1 MLTGTLKR
9 LLPDTPAF
17 VYDQTAIDR
26 TLSRFKE
33 ATGEAGPKLLY
44 SVKSFP
50 FLPLLRR
57 IAPRVDGFSASSLF
71 EARLCAE
78 ALAGP
83 GSLHITTPGF
93 RPGEIDEISRL
104 CDFVSFNSLE
114 QFDRWSARMA
124 RRERSRTE
132 GTASVGL
139 RVNPQRSF
147 APDPRYDP
155 CRPHSKLGVPLDR
168 LKPALAGLGK
178 RLRGLHFHTVFDT
191 PSFEPLAETLAE
203 LEAQLGDHLG
213 RLQWINFGGGYRLDR
228 RTDRERLAGLSARLQ
243 RNYGLEVYFE
253 PGKAVTGPAGYLVA
267 SVLDVFDSAGKTVAV
282 LDTSINHHPEV
293 FEYQRSPRLAEAC
306 EEGGAN
312 AILAGGTCLAGD
324 LFGEYALPSPPRVGD
339 RLVFED
345 VGAYTLIKANRF
357 NGHNL
362 PSIYRWDGEAL
373 HLEQSYGYEDFR
385 RQWAG
390 EPAAQ

>member
-1 MLTGTLKR
+1 MSTETFKR
-9 LLPDTPAF
+9 LLPETPAF
-17 VYDQTAIDR
+17 IYDQTAIDR
-26 TLSRFKE
+26 TLLHFKE
-33 ATGEAGPKLLY
+33 ATGESGPKLLY

-71 EARLCAE
+71 EAKLCAE
-78 ALAGP
+78 ALDGR

-93 RPGEIDEISRL
+93 RPGEIDEIGRL

-114 QFDRWSARMA
+114 QFDRWAGRM
-124 RRERSRTE
+124 E

-147 APDPRYDP
+147 LPDPRYDP

-168 LKPALAGLGK
+168 LVLAGAGRTE
-178 RLRGLHFHTVFDT
+178 RLRGIHFHTVFDCAG
-191 PSFEPLAETLAE
+191 FGPLTETLAE
-203 LEAQLGDHLG
+203 LENKLGEHFK
-213 RLQWINFGGGYRLDR
+213 RLQWINLGGGYRLDR
-228 RTDRERLAGLSARLQ
+228 IMDLERLAGLSARLQ
-243 RNYGLEVYFE
+243 RDYGLEVYFE
-253 PGKAVTGPAGYLVA
+253 PGKAVTGSAGYLVA

-293 FEYQRSPRLAEAC
+293 FEYQRSPRLAESC
-306 EEGGAN
+306 EEGPAS

-324 LFGEYALPSPPRVGD
+324 LFGEYPLPARPHVGD

-345 VGAYTLIKANRF
+345 VGAYTLVKANRF

-373 HLEQSYGYEDFR
+373 HLEQSHGYQDYR
-385 RQWAG
+385 QQWAG
-390 EPAAQ
+390 GPARQ

>member
-1 MLTGTLKR
+1 M
-9 LLPDTPAF
+9 PETPAF

-26 TLSRFKE
+26 TLSTFEE
-33 ATGEAGPKLLY
+33 AAAGSGPRLLY

-57 IAPRVDGFSASSLF
+57 IAPRVDGLSASSLF

-78 ALAGP
+78 ALAGR
-83 GSLHITTPGF
+83 GGLHITTPGF
-93 RPGEIDEISRL
+93 RPGEIDEIGRL

-114 QFDRWSARMA
+114 QFDRWSARM
-124 RRERSRTE
+124 E

-139 RVNPQRSF
+139 RVNPQLSF

-168 LKPALAGLGK
+168 LVPAEVG
-178 RLRGLHFHTVFDT
+178 RLERLEGIHFHTVFDCA
-191 PSFEPLAETLAE
+191 SFEPLAEILAK
-203 LEAQLGDHLG
+203 LENKLGE
-213 RLQWINFGGGYRLDR
+213 RLKRLRWLNLGGGYRLEGDLG
-228 RTDRERLAGLSARLQ
+228 RLAGFSTRLQ
-243 RNYGLEVYFE
+243 RDYGLEVYFE
-253 PGKAVTGPAGYLVA
+253 PGKAVIGSAGYLVA
-267 SVLDVFDSAGKTVAV
+267 SVIDVFNSGGKTVAV
-282 LDTSINHHPEV
+282 LDSSINHHPEV
-293 FEYQRSPRLAEAC
+293 FEYQRSPRLAEVC
-306 EEGGAN
+306 EEGRET

-324 LFGEYALPSPPRVGD
+324 LFGEYALPTRPRIGD

-345 VGAYTLIKANRF
+345 VGAYTLVKANRF

-373 HLEQSYGYEDFR
+373 HLEQSYGYEDYR
-385 RQWAG
+385 RQWGG

>member
-1 MLTGTLKR
+1 MLTETLKR
-9 LLPDTPAF
+9 LLPETPAF

-26 TLSRFKE
+26 TLLRFRQ
-33 ATGEAGPKLLY
+33 AAGETGPKLLY

-71 EARLCAE
+71 EAKLCAE
-78 ALAGP
+78 ALAGR

-93 RPGEIDEISRL
+93 RPGETDEIGRL
-104 CDFVSFNSLE
+104 CDFVSFNSLN
-114 QFDRWSARMA
+114 QFDRWSARMQ
-124 RRERSRTE
+124 
-132 GTASVGL
+132 GTASTGL

-147 APDPRYDP
+147 LPDPRYDP

-168 LKPALAGLGK
+168 LALALAGAGLEE
-178 RLRGLHFHTVFDT
+178 RLQGIHFHTVFD
-191 PSFEPLAETLAE
+191 SAGFEPLTETLAE
-203 LEAQLGDHLG
+203 LEKHLG
-213 RLQWINFGGGYRLDR
+213 EHLKRLQWINLGGGYRLDR
-228 RTDRERLAGLSARLQ
+228 SMNLERLAGLSAWLQ
-243 RNYGLEVYFE
+243 RDYGLEVYFE
-253 PGKAVTGPAGYLVA
+253 PGKAVAGPAGYLVA

-282 LDTSINHHPEV
+282 LDTSVNHHPEV

-306 EEGGAN
+306 EEGGEN

-324 LFGEYALPSPPRVGD
+324 LFGEYPLPARPHVGD
-339 RLVFED
+339 RFVFKN
-345 VGAYTLIKANRF
+345 VGAYTLVKANRF

-373 HLEQSYGYEDFR
+373 HLEQSHGYEDYR